1 MRLRSSSSH
10 TPVQAPKKQ
19 IAGIRLLHDVDD
31 GELEDITMGMEDLM
45 DAETGSCAD
54 DTDSVDDNTELGYEA
69 EGSDG
74 ENEDMPVI
82 DDYASSDEEYDD
94 DDEEEGPIRSIGINF
109 MNIQREPSLL
119 LMKMK

>member
-1 MRLRSSSSH
+1 M
-10 TPVQAPKKQ
+10 
-19 IAGIRLLHDVDD
+19 HDVDD

-45 DAETGSCAD
+45 DAETGSCAE

-94 DDEEEGPIRSIGINF
+94 DDDEVGPIRSIRDQFHEYTEGTFPPRSN
-109 MNIQREPSLL
+109 MY
-119 LMKMK
+119 